1 MLRKIIFSVVA
12 IGFTSC
18 VVFSRELKEFDN
30 DVNYDEARIPRYD
43 LPDPLVT
50 AEGKPVTTADQWRN
64 IRRPQ
69 ILSLFASFIYGAVP
83 VPPDPIAQTYHVIK
97 EDKSFMG
104 GKVTKLD
111 VSIRFKNRKGTAVTP
126 GLVFLP
132 NTDKEPVPAF
142 MMLSCDNPRGG
153 SFNLSSSRKGYL
165 RNGVPLGQLVD
176 QGYAYVSVYHGD
188 LVGHNEVSFSGG
200 IHKLFYRDG
209 QSFPKAHEWGVLT
222 ANGWTG
228 MRALDYLET
237 NDRVDASRVA
247 VMGHSK
253 MGKATLWAAA
263 QDQRFAMAI
272 SAQSGCGGAALW
284 RRKYGETMSKLNRFP
299 HWLSINARK
308 FNDHEDDLPVD
319 QHMLL
324 SLIAPRPVYVA
335 SGTADTWADPHG
347 EFQSANHAGPV
358 YKLLGKKPLSTTKL
372 PSPNQPLLDGDIGY
386 HIRTGGHSVEPYDW
400 QQFIKFA
407 DRHLQ
412 GK

>member
-1 MLRKIIFSVVA
+1 MLKKIIFSVVA
-12 IGFTSC
+12 LGLTAC

-30 DVNYDEARIPRYD
+30 NVNYDEARIPHYD

-50 AEGKPVTTADQWRN
+50 AEGKPVTTAEQWRN

-69 ILSLFASFIYGAVP
+69 ILSLFANFIYGSVP
-83 VPPDPIAQTYHVIK
+83 VPPDPISQTYHVIK

-104 GKVTKLD
+104 GKVTKLE
-111 VSIRFKNRKGTAVTP
+111 VSIRFKNRKGTAQTHIII
-126 GLVFLP
+126 FIP
-132 NTDKEPVPAF
+132 NHASKPVPAF
-142 MMLSCDNPRGG
+142 MMMSFDNPRGG
-153 SFNLSSSRKGYL
+153 SFNLSSSRKGHL
-165 RNGVPLGQLVD
+165 RNGVPLGHLAD

-188 LVGHNEVSFSGG
+188 LVGHNEVSFGGG
-200 IHKLFYRDG
+200 IHKLFFRDG

-228 MRALDYLET
+228 MRTLDYLET
-237 NDRVDASRVA
+237 NDRIDASRVA

-284 RRKYGETMSKLNRFP
+284 RRKYGETMAKLNRFP
-299 HWLSINARK
+299 HWLCINARK

-358 YKLLGKKPLSTTKL
+358 YTLLGKKPLSTTKL
-372 PSPNQPLLDGDIGY
+372 PPPNQPLLDGDIGY
-386 HIRTGGHSVEPYDW
+386 HIRTGGHSIEPYDW
-400 QQFIKFA
+400 QQFISFA
-407 DRHLQ
+407 DRHL
-412 GK
+412 KDK

>member
-111 VSIRFKNRKGTAVTP
+111 VSIRFKNRKGTAETHV
-126 GLVFLP
+126 LVFLP
-132 NTDKEPVPAF
+132 NKAKEPVPAF
-142 MMLSCDNPRGG
+142 MMLSFDNPRGG

-284 RRKYGETMSKLNRFP
+284 RRKYGETMAKLNRFP

-372 PSPNQPLLDGDIGY
+372 PPPNQPLLDGDIGY